1 MNKVISNEETIVVYA
16 PDFLKNIS
24 DIVTAKLNSSEGRL
38 VINNYLVWHTVKAL
52 TCCVSKAFR
61 DAEKILRK
69 AILGSDGKL

>member
-1 MNKVISNEETIVVYA
+1 M
-16 PDFLKNIS
+16 S
-24 DIVTAKLNSSEGRL
+24 DILTLKMSSDEGKI

-69 AILGSDGKL
+69 AILGSDGERLYLRFEVGYLFEFEVM